1 MPQTKLGNEND
12 NGNEVNNGNDND
24 NGNENENEWVKLL
37 KLTKRREKKLNW
49 AQNVET
55 KSGEE
60 ESESE
65 SESETSGAL
74 QIFRVKL
81 FYKCGLTLQPHL

>member
-12 NGNEVNNGNDND
+12 NGNEVNNEWCENENE
-24 NGNENENEWVKLL
+24 NENENEWVKL

-55 KSGEE
+55 KSVEE
-60 ESESE
+60 ESE

-74 QIFRVKL
+74 QFFRVKL
-81 FYKCGLTLQPHL
+81 FYKCGCRVIWPHL

>member
-12 NGNEVNNGNDND
+12 NANEVNNEWCE
-24 NGNENENEWVKLL
+24 NENENEWVKL

-65 SESETSGAL
+65 SETSGAL

-81 FYKCGLTLQPHL
+81 FYKCGCRVRPHL